1 MREGSR
7 REQPKV
13 PGMNRLTVSLCVFS
27 LLTAG
32 AACAKPQT
40 IPLLVNKKAAKR
52 TTARAPFKLGATKN
66 KIGEWVINGRVTSV
80 NIPAWTLTLTDGKTG
95 YSVVVQRS
103 TQFRTPRGVVPG
115 MIALNAGDLVT
126 IEGLGMDDGR
136 VLAQSIDLRSDLP
149 PSYSPVGEPAGA
161 TPGLFVSNLHH
172 GMVVPPI
179 FEVAGHAEP
188 RAWVRVT
195 VHSTHPLVPE
205 VVNTEVQVFSV
216 DGRADGLG
224 RFKIPIRAD
233 DQPPG
238 SRMLLEVL
246 TGDTFGNRSGPVMV
260 NVLRQ

>member
-1 MREGSR
+1 
-7 REQPKV
+7 
-13 PGMNRLTVSLCVFS
+13 MNRLTVSLCVFS
-27 LLTAG
+27 LLVAG
-32 AACAKPQT
+32 GASAKPQA
-40 IPLLVNKKAAKR
+40 IPLLVNKKAAK
-52 TTARAPFKLGATKN
+52 TTAKRGGPFKLGATKN
-66 KIGEWVINGRVTSV
+66 KIGEWTINGRVTSV

-126 IEGLGMDDGR
+126 VEGLGMDDGR
-136 VLAQSIDLRSDLP
+136 VLAQSIDLRSDTP
-149 PSYSPVGEPAGA
+149 PSWSPTGEPAGA

-195 VHSTHPLVPE
+195 VRSTHPLVPE
-205 VVNTEVQVFSV
+205 VVNTEVDVFSV

-233 DQPPG
+233 NQPPG

-246 TGDTFGNRSGPVMV
+246 TGDVFGNRTGPVIV